1 MLEVG
6 LDQQLLNFR
15 FVSNDRNI
23 VKLRLLGL
31 MPRAWD
37 Q

>member
-15 FVSNDRNI
+15 FVSGDRNI
-23 VKLRLLGL
+23 VKHRFLGL